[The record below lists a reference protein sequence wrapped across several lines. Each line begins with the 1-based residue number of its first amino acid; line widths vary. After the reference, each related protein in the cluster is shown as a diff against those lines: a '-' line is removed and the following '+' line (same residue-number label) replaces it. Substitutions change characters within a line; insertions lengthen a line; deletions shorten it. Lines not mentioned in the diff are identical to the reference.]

1 MALSL
6 SYSYKRFVSGAV
18 VYYSE
23 TVKYLAIYTIG
34 IYLRPTA
41 VSLASLHRCSWSV
54 TLFEVSST
62 RLHNGQDRTVPCVS
76 LCIYRSTTTPC
87 SYRVLAHAVPS
98 TIPSQCFW
106 CVLSVLLV
114 CSFSWQSSPS
124 NHRHDSH
131 TWTRYYT
138 IPAPVYPF
146 AVFPCPFCYFPFSLS
161 RINSQPA
168 TAEIVNRK
176 IPSPVFFS
184 LSHWVL
190 LL

>member
-1 MALSL
+1 MELTRTHNPLELQRGRIVVWASGLNGLQQQVTAPSMALSL

-131 TWTRYYT
+131 T
-138 IPAPVYPF
+138 
-146 AVFPCPFCYFPFSLS
+146 
-161 RINSQPA
+161 
-168 TAEIVNRK
+168 
-176 IPSPVFFS
+176 
-184 LSHWVL
+184 
-190 LL
+190 